1 LATPQHPIGSGLG
14 RNTTARDVLAGTDLS
29 GRVAVVTGGH
39 SGIGAES
46 VRAFSAAG
54 ATVVVPS
61 RRPDEARASLA
72 GVEGVELDELDL
84 ADLGSVRAFAQRFL
98 ASARPVDILLNNAG
112 IMAPAETRVGPGWES
127 QLATNHLG
135 HFALTNLLWPALAN
149 GGGRV
154 VSVSSGGHKISAMR
168 WHDLQFEDGYDKW
181 RAYGQSKT
189 ANALFAV
196 ALDRRAEP
204 SGVRAF
210 SLAPGSVKTSLWR
223 HVSPEEL
230 VETPDEQGDPTYPWK
245 TPEQGAATP
254 VWAATSSQLDGMGGV
269 YLEHCDIAEID
280 DSDPAAA
287 DAVRR
292 GGVARWAIDP
302 EEAERLWQ
310 VSVALT
316 GIDAFAP
323 A

>member
-1 LATPQHPIGSGLG
+1 LATPQRPIGSGLG
-14 RNTTARDVLAGTDLS
+14 RDTAAADALAGIYLR
-29 GRVAVVTGGH
+29 GKLVVVTGGY

-61 RRPDEARASLA
+61 RRPDQARASLA
-72 GVEGVELDELDL
+72 GVEGVEFAELDL
-84 ADLGSVRAFAQRFL
+84 ADLGSVRAFAERFL
-98 ASARPVDILLNNAG
+98 ASARPVDALLNNAG
-112 IMAPAETRVGPGWES
+112 IMAPSETRVGPGWES

-135 HFALTNLLWPALAN
+135 HFALTNLLWPALAD
-149 GGGRV
+149 GGARV

-168 WHDLQFEDGYDKW
+168 WDDLQFEEGYDKW

-196 ALDRRAEP
+196 ALDRLAAP

-223 HVSPEEL
+223 HLSSEEL
-230 VETPDEQGDPTYPWK
+230 VEPLDEQGDPTYPWK
-245 TPEQGAATP
+245 TPEQGAATS

-269 YLEHCDIAEID
+269 YLEHCDVAEID
-280 DSDPAAA
+280 DSDPAAS
-287 DAVRR
+287 DYVRR

-310 VSVALT
+310 VSATLT